1 MIDVIDWIESRR
13 TSAYGKTGVKQTWR
27 NVARNVAVTARFF
40 SRIRFNIVEVIERNK
55 SQGVKPR
62 EEDVP
67 GAILP
72 RKIPEERTVKKL
84 QRWLLY
90 RGAKTTG
97 KKVLVNPSL
106 TLAPSSTSKPCVWS
120 FPRKRGV
127 DNLPNGLVKFRRHQ
141 HGKPIKSEDES
152 PTSKSDV

>member
-1 MIDVIDWIESRR
+1 MIDWIESR

-40 SRIRFNIVEVIERNK
+40 STIRFNIVEVIERNK

-62 EEDVP
+62 EEDAP

-72 RKIPEERTVKKL
+72 REIPEERTVKKL

-106 TLAPSSTSKPCVWS
+106 TLAPSSTS
-120 FPRKRGV
+120 
-127 DNLPNGLVKFRRHQ
+127 
-141 HGKPIKSEDES
+141 
-152 PTSKSDV
+152 